1 MADDG
6 LDTLEEMIR
15 RPRRVTPSLAGGR
28 PRNADAPTY
37 AGGGGKSSSPP
48 AVPTSSHKEVVG
60 PRRTKVAMKG
70 GGDRPSFAARKLQVQ
85 LRVEQ
90 EEWLHRIVAD
100 GLRDGVR
107 VSEADVVRVAMDRL
121 REGRA
126 GWSELR
132 EAIFAETKQ
141 RSRRR

>member
-6 LDTLEEMIR
+6 LDTLEEMIQ

-28 PRNADAPTY
+28 RRSADAPTY
-37 AGGGGKSSSPP
+37 AGGGVKSSSSPD
-48 AVPTSSHKEVVG
+48 VPTSPHKEVTA
-60 PRRTKVAMKG
+60 PRRTKVAMKEG
-70 GGDRPSFAARKLQVQ
+70 GHRPSFAARKLQVQ

-90 EEWLHRIVAD
+90 EEWLHRILAD

-132 EAIFAETKQ
+132 DAILAETKQ

>member
-6 LDTLEEMIR
+6 LDALEEMIQ

-28 PRNADAPTY
+28 RGHADTPTS
-37 AGGGGKSSSPP
+37 GGTRVDTSLPPDVSTSPP
-48 AVPTSSHKEVVG
+48 TDVG
-60 PRRTKVAMKG
+60 QSRRAKVAIRG

-121 REGRA
+121 REGKA

-132 EAIFAETKQ
+132 EAILAETKQ

>member
-6 LDTLEEMIR
+6 LDTLEEMIQ
-15 RPRRVTPSLAGGR
+15 RPRRVTPSMAGGR
-28 PRNADAPTY
+28 RGNADTPTY
-37 AGGGGKSSSPP
+37 AGGGVESSSSLD
-48 AVPTSSHKEVVG
+48 VPTSPHKAVTAL
-60 PRRTKVAMKG
+60 RRTKVAMKG
-70 GGDRPSFAARKLQVQ
+70 GGGRPSFAARKLQVQ

-107 VSEADVVRVAMDRL
+107 VSEADVVRVAVDRL

-132 EAIFAETKQ
+132 DAILAETKQ

>member
-6 LDTLEEMIR
+6 LDALEEMIQ

-28 PRNADAPTY
+28 RGHAEP
-37 AGGGGKSSSPP
+37 
-48 AVPTSSHKEVVG
+48 PTSGGEGVEASTPPDVATSPLKDVQTA
-60 PRRTKVAMKG
+60 RRAKVPMRE

-121 REGRA
+121 REGKA
-126 GWSELR
+126 GWSALR
-132 EAIFAETKQ
+132 GAILAETKQ
-141 RSRRR
+141 RARRR

>member
-6 LDTLEEMIR
+6 LDTLEEMIQ
-15 RPRRVTPSLAGGR
+15 RPRRVTPSLVGGR
-28 PRNADAPTY
+28 RGHADTPTS
-37 AGGGGKSSSPP
+37 GGTHVDTSLPP
-48 AVPTSSHKEVVG
+48 DVPTFPHKGVGQSRRAKVVT
-60 PRRTKVAMKG
+60 RV

-121 REGRA
+121 RERKA
-126 GWSELR
+126 GWPELR
-132 EAIFAETKQ
+132 EAILAETKQ

>member
-6 LDTLEEMIR
+6 LDALEEMIQ

-28 PRNADAPTY
+28 RGNADTPTS
-37 AGGGGKSSSPP
+37 GGTRVDTSLPLD
-48 AVPTSSHKEVVG
+48 VPTSSPRAVSPSRRAKVETKE
-60 PRRTKVAMKG
+60 G
-70 GGDRPSFAARKLQVQ
+70 GGRPSFAARKLQVQ

-132 EAIFAETKQ
+132 EAILTETKQ